1 MTLWCAIRTFAA
13 HADELGNPRPSA
25 PIVFLKPEASLID
38 GPIDLSGH
46 DGEVHHEV
54 ELVLRLDATLQ
65 VSHIA
70 VGLDLTDRAAQAAA
84 RPEGLPWARGKAF
97 RGAARVGPWVPWN
110 DDVEGLLDL
119 SLELRVDDEVR
130 QSATLRGMSITPS
143 ALLDDLRRWAPLAEG
158 DLVFTGTPSG
168 VGRLHPGER
177 VVADLRS
184 SNGVL
189 LSQIDLMCC

>member
-1 MTLWCAIRTFAA
+1 
-13 HADELGNPRPSA
+13 
-25 PIVFLKPEASLID
+25 
-38 GPIDLSGH
+38 
-46 DGEVHHEV
+46 
-54 ELVLRLDATLQ
+54 
-65 VSHIA
+65 
-70 VGLDLTDRAAQAAA
+70 
-84 RPEGLPWARGKAF
+84 
-97 RGAARVGPWVPWN
+97 
-110 DDVEGLLDL
+110 
-119 SLELRVDDEVR
+119 LRVDEEVR

-158 DLVFTGTPSG
+158 DLLFTGTPSG